1 MLYQNVCL
9 ESFGYTLPEEI
20 VTSTELEQRL
30 EPVYRRLRLPEGRLE
45 LITGI
50 RERRFW
56 QSGTLPSENSVAS
69 ADAALE
75 SSGLDR
81 ALVGSLVHA
90 SVCRDHL
97 EPATACAVHHQLAK
111 CILIKL

>member
-56 QSGTLPSENSVAS
+56 
-69 ADAALE
+69 
-75 SSGLDR
+75 
-81 ALVGSLVHA
+81 
-90 SVCRDHL
+90 
-97 EPATACAVHHQLAK
+97 
-111 CILIKL
+111 